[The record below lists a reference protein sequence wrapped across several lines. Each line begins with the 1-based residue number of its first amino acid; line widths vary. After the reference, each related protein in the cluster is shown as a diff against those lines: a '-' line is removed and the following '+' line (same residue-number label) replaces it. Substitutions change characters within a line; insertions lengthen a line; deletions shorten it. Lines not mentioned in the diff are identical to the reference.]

1 MTYAKPVPKR
11 KLIIAIGANIP
22 SKFGNPIT
30 TLTSIRPEIEKNIYE
45 WNISCNI
52 PKKDLQN
59 IDKSLS
65 FHWSP
70 LFETDPLGSP
80 INQPNFI
87 NAVLVVDGENFYSLL
102 PNEKSAIE
110 LMKKLLDLEKIFGRE
125 RRTKEISWGPRTID
139 IDLLAWGELQVK
151 TEDLILPHPR
161 LTERNFV
168 LIPLSEVLAKN
179 QGKPRK
185 IESQTNW
192 PE

>member
-1 MTYAKPVPKR
+1 MIYAKPFPKW

-45 WNISCNI
+45 WHISFNI
-52 PKKDLQN
+52 PKNNLQN

-70 LFETDPLGSP
+70 LFETDPLGST

-87 NAVLVVDGENFYSLL
+87 NAVLVVDGENFSSVL
-102 PNEKSAIE
+102 PNEKSAIA

-125 RRTKEISWGPRTID
+125 RGKKEIIWGPRTID
-139 IDLLAWGELQVK
+139 IDFLAWGELQVK
-151 TEDLILPHPR
+151 REDLILPHPR

-168 LIPLSEVLAKN
+168 LIPLSEVLAET
-179 QGKPRK
+179 QGKPRQIK
-185 IESQTNW
+185 SHKNW

>member
-1 MTYAKPVPKR
+1 MTYAKPVPKW

-45 WNISCNI
+45 WNISFNI
-52 PKKDLQN
+52 PKNNLQN

-70 LFETDPLGSP
+70 LFETDPLGGP

-87 NAVLVVDGENFYSLL
+87 NGVLVVDGEDFSSVL
-102 PNEKSAIE
+102 PNEKAASE
-110 LMKKLLDLEKIFGRE
+110 LMKRLLDLEKTFGRE
-125 RRTKEISWGPRTID
+125 RGKKEIIWGPRTID
-139 IDLLAWGELQVK
+139 IDLLSWGELQVQK
-151 TEDLILPHPR
+151 EDLVLPHPR

-168 LIPLSEVLAKN
+168 LIPLSEVLALT
-179 QGKPRK
+179 QGKPRQIK
-185 IESQTNW
+185 CDKKW

>member
-1 MTYAKPVPKR
+1 MFFFY
-11 KLIIAIGANIP
+11 IP

-45 WNISCNI
+45 WNISFNN
-52 PKKDLQN
+52 PKSNLRN

-70 LFETDPLGSP
+70 LFETDPLDSP

-87 NAVLVVDGENFYSLL
+87 NAVLVVAGKDFSSAL

-110 LMKKLLDLEKIFGRE
+110 LMKKLLNLEIIFGRE
-125 RRTKEISWGPRTID
+125 RGKKEIIWGPRTID
-139 IDLLAWGELQVK
+139 IDLLSWGELQVK
-151 TEDLILPHPR
+151 REDLVLPHPR

-168 LIPLSEVLAKN
+168 LIPLSEVLAET
-179 QGKPRK
+179 QGKPRQIK
-185 IESQTNW
+185 THKNW
-192 PE
+192 PK